1 MSKGRSTTSIHGKIE
16 PNARPITYPIYQTA
30 AFSVESNEAYAR
42 LSDYGG
48 DEYFYTRYD
57 NPTLRNVSEKLA
69 KLEHA
74 EECLLFAS
82 GMNAITTALMTF
94 LSQGDTIASSRALY
108 GGTLQF
114 FRDYAPRYGIKVV
127 LLDEDE
133 LYAVDQH
140 VPDAKIVYFE
150 TPVNPRTDC
159 LSIRRVVEAAKRLGA
174 QVVAD
179 NTFASPIN
187 QNPIDF
193 GVDLVI
199 HSLTKYIG
207 GHNDVTGGAVLG
219 SREHLLPIF
228 AARKVFGGIPS
239 PHDAFLIDRSLKTLE
254 IRMAQH
260 NASALTIARFFE
272 DEAKVKQVLY
282 PGLESS
288 PSHAIAREQMTGYS
302 GMVCIDLGSLDAA
315 QQFCDGLKVALNVAH
330 LGGPE
335 TLIAIP
341 VITSHS
347 ALTADELAKARL
359 SPGMVRISVGLENT
373 EDLIADFK
381 GALAGIGD

>member
-1 MSKGRSTTSIHGKIE
+1 MMPKGRSTLSIHGKIE
-16 PNARPITYPIYQTA
+16 PTARPVTYPIYQTA

-42 LSDYGG
+42 LSEYGG

-69 KLEHA
+69 KLEHT

-82 GMNAITTALMTF
+82 GMTAITTTLMTF

-114 FRDYAPRYGIKVV
+114 FRDYAPRFGIKVV

-133 LYAVDQH
+133 LYEVDKH

-159 LSIRRVVEAAKRLGA
+159 LSIRRTVEAAKRIGA
-174 QVVAD
+174 RVVAD

-219 SREHLLPIF
+219 SRDLLLPIF

-260 NASALTIARFFE
+260 NTSALAIARFFE
-272 DEAKVKQVLY
+272 DKAKVQQVLY
-282 PGLESS
+282 PGLDSS
-288 PSHAIAREQMTGYS
+288 PSHSIAREQMTGFS
-302 GMVCIDLGSLDAA
+302 GMLCIDLGSLEAA
-315 QQFCDGLKVALNVAH
+315 QAFCDNLHIALNVAH

-347 ALTADELAKARL
+347 ALSPDELAKARL

-381 GALAGIGD
+381 GSLASI